1 MVAEPPFPAPLT
13 AVNKSTSLIETSAGR
28 LKSITETSRDDDE
41 YCLELG
47 NKYRHQLQ
55 RRDRRSRFR
64 LVCSRPI
71 HHQRDQWDG
80 GHRDPVQPSDL
91 YAAAH
96 DASDLH
102 LSNIVAKD
110 ASA

>member
-13 AVNKSTSLIETSAGR
+13 AVNKSTSLTETSAGR

-47 NKYRHQLQ
+47 NQYRHQLQ
-55 RRDRRSRFR
+55 RRDRRPRFR

-71 HHQRDQWDG
+71 HHQRGQWDG
-80 GHRDPVQPSDL
+80 GHRDPVQPSD
-91 YAAAH
+91 YALQH
-96 DASDLH
+96 TTLSDLH
-102 LSNIVAKD
+102 LSN
-110 ASA
+110 